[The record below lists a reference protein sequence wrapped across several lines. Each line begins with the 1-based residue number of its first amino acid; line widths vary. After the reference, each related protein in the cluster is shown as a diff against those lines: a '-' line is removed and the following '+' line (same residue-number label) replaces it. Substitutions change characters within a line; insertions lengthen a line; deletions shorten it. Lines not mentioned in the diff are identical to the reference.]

1 MKCDSPSDHDD
12 ESAEGNG
19 RRGIQ
24 SVGNAARILEA
35 LAGLGEASPLRTVSQ
50 RAGLSTSQAHRY
62 LASLIAA
69 GMAQQTP
76 GSGLYDLGPVAI
88 KLGLA
93 ALARTDV
100 VQVAET
106 AIAEFV
112 KQTGRTVLVCA
123 LGPLGPTIVR
133 WFAGSPPVV
142 TSLRLG
148 SVLSL
153 THSASGQVFLAYS
166 PTEELAPILERERAS
181 LAAHAPDPEPIV
193 QAVRARGY
201 AAVSDTVAPGL
212 RAVSFPIFDLQG
224 QPTLSATAI
233 ASDII
238 DRAGDERTRIALGEV
253 CAEISRSLGARIAVP
268 ETGR

>member
-1 MKCDSPSDHDD
+1 
-12 ESAEGNG
+12 
-19 RRGIQ
+19 
-24 SVGNAARILEA
+24 
-35 LAGLGEASPLRTVSQ
+35 
-50 RAGLSTSQAHRY
+50 
-62 LASLIAA
+62 
-69 GMAQQTP
+69 
-76 GSGLYDLGPVAI
+76 
-88 KLGLA
+88 
-93 ALARTDV
+93 
-100 VQVAET
+100 
-106 AIAEFV
+106 
-112 KQTGRTVLVCA
+112 
-123 LGPLGPTIVR
+123 VR

-166 PTEELAPILERERAS
+166 PAEELAPILERERSS
-181 LAAHAPDPEPIV
+181 LAAQAPDPEPIV

-201 AAVSDTVAPGL
+201 AGVSDTVAPGL

-253 CAEISRSLGARIAVP
+253 CAEISRNLGARVSAARP
-268 ETGR
+268 